1 MPALPPEFAAAA
13 DRTACRVAIRAGS
26 KSFFAAGQLLPG
38 DMREAAYGLYAFCRL
53 SDDLVD
59 DAADPADRRSAVR
72 RLEARIGQAYAGF
85 PADAP
90 ADRAFAEIVA
100 AHAIPEA
107 LPRALIEGF
116 AWDAEGR
123 RYADLGALHAYAA
136 RVAGSV
142 GAMMALIM
150 GTRDPDALARA
161 CDLGAAMQLTN
172 IARDVGEDARMGRLY
187 LPLDW
192 MREAGLDPD
201 AFLAEPRPGP
211 ALAGVVARLLAEA
224 DRLYARAEAGIAV
237 LPRRCRAS
245 IRAAGLI
252 YAEIGRVVAAGGYDS
267 VNSRARVTTARKLAL
282 IARAIRAPAD
292 APGLVT
298 TARKLALIA
307 RAIRAPAD
315 ATGLG
320 AAPLPETAFLIEAV
334 AGEPHA
340 PMRQR
345 PALRPWWDVSGR
357 VVHVLDL
364 IERMREREAFGRSA
378 PS

>member
-13 DRTACRVAIRAGS
+13 DRSACRAAIRAGS
-26 KSFFAAGQLLPG
+26 RSFFAAGQLLPG
-38 DMREAAYGLYAFCRL
+38 DVREAAYGLYAFCRL

-59 DAADPADRRSAVR
+59 EAAGPADRRDAVA
-72 RLEARIGQAYAGF
+72 RLTERIGRAYAGQ

-90 ADRAFAEIVA
+90 ADRAFAEVVTTY
-100 AHAIPEA
+100 AIPEA

-116 AWDAEGR
+116 AWDADGR
-123 RYADLGALHAYAA
+123 RYPDLDALQAYAA

-150 GTRDPDALARA
+150 GARSTDALARA

-192 MREAGLDPD
+192 MAEADLDPE
-201 AFLAEPRPGP
+201 AFLADPRPSP
-211 ALAGVVARLLAEA
+211 ALAGIVARLLAEA
-224 DRLYARAEAGIAV
+224 DRLYAHADAGIEA
-237 LPRRCRAS
+237 LPPRCRPA
-245 IRAAGLI
+245 IRAASLI
-252 YAEIGRVVAAGGYDS
+252 YAEIGRIVAAQGHDS
-267 VNSRARVTTARKLAL
+267 VTTRARVGAGRKLAL
-282 IARAIRAPAD
+282 IARATRPRPIGSD
-292 APGLVT
+292 
-298 TARKLALIA
+298 
-307 RAIRAPAD
+307 
-315 ATGLG
+315 LG
-320 AAPLPETAFLIEAV
+320 AGVLPAAAFLIEAV
-334 AGEPHA
+334 ASQPLGGLRP
-340 PMRQR
+340 R
-345 PALRPWWDVSGR
+345 PALRPWWDVGGR

>member
-1 MPALPPEFAAAA
+1 MPVLPPEFAAAA
-13 DRTACRVAIRAGS
+13 DRTACRAAIRAGS
-26 KSFFAAGQLLPG
+26 RSFFAAGRLLPG
-38 DMREAAYGLYAFCRL
+38 EVREAAYGLYAFCRF

-59 DAADPADRRSAVR
+59 DSASPSDRAEAVE
-72 RLEARIGQAYAGF
+72 RLGVRVSLAYAGR

-90 ADRAFAEIVA
+90 ADRAFSELVRTY
-100 AHAIPEA
+100 AIPEA

-116 AWDAEGR
+116 AWDAQER
-123 RYADLGALHAYAA
+123 RYADLGTLHAYAA

-192 MREAGLDPD
+192 MVQAGLDPD
-201 AFLAEPRPGP
+201 AFLADPRPSP
-211 ALAGVVARLLAEA
+211 ALSSVVARLLGEA
-224 DRLYARAEAGIAV
+224 DRLYARAQPGIAA
-237 LPRRCRAS
+237 LPPRCAPA

-252 YAEIGRVVAAGGYDS
+252 YAEIGRVVAAQAYDS
-267 VNSRARVTTARKLAL
+267 VTRRARVRTTRKLVLLATAFRL
-282 IARAIRAPAD
+282 RTVQASLAVPA
-292 APGLVT
+292 
-298 TARKLALIA
+298 
-307 RAIRAPAD
+307 
-315 ATGLG
+315 
-320 AAPLPETAFLIEAV
+320 LPETTFLIEAV
-334 AGEPHA
+334 ACQPIA
-340 PMRQR
+340 SARLR
-345 PALRPWWDVSGR
+345 PALRPWWDVGGR

>member
-13 DRTACRVAIRAGS
+13 DRTACRVAIRTGS

-38 DMREAAYGLYAFCRL
+38 DVREAAYGLYAFCRL

-59 DAADPADRRSAVR
+59 GAADPADRRAAVA
-72 RLEARIGQAYAGF
+72 RLDARISRAYAGC
-85 PADAP
+85 PVDTP

-100 AHAIPEA
+100 AYAIPEA

-116 AWDAEGR
+116 AWDSESR
-123 RYADLGALHAYAA
+123 RYADLGALQAYAA

-150 GTRDPDALARA
+150 GARTPDALARA

-192 MREAGLDPD
+192 LRATGIDPD
-201 AFLAEPRPGP
+201 AFLAAPRPSP
-211 ALAGVVARLLAEA
+211 ALAHVVARLLSEA
-224 DRLYARAEAGIAV
+224 DGLYARAQAGIAA
-237 LPRRCRAS
+237 LPPRCRPS

-252 YAEIGRVVAAGGYDS
+252 YAEIGRAIASHGYDS
-267 VNSRARVTTARKLAL
+267 VSRRARVGTGRKLAL
-282 IARAIRAPAD
+282 IARAARTPAD
-292 APGLVT
+292 AAGLAVP
-298 TARKLALIA
+298 ALPQA
-307 RAIRAPAD
+307 
-315 ATGLG
+315 L
-320 AAPLPETAFLIEAV
+320 FLIEAV
-334 AGEPHA
+334 ALTPPA
-340 PMRQR
+340 PGRQR
-345 PALRPWWDVSGR
+345 PALRPWWDVGGR

>member
-38 DMREAAYGLYAFCRL
+38 DVREAAYGLYAFCRL

-59 DAADPADRRSAVR
+59 GAESPSDRRGAVA
-72 RLEARIGQAYAGF
+72 RLEARIGLAYAGS

-90 ADRAFAEIVA
+90 ADRAFSEIVA
-100 AHAIPEA
+100 AYAIPEA

-192 MREAGLDPD
+192 MRAAGLDPD
-201 AFLAEPRPGP
+201 AFLANPQPSP
-211 ALAGVVARLLAEA
+211 ALSAVVARLLGEA
-224 DRLYARAEAGIAV
+224 DGLYARAEAGIAA
-237 LPRRCRAS
+237 LPRGCRPS
-245 IRAAGLI
+245 IRAAALI
-252 YAEIGRVVAAGGYDS
+252 YAEIGREVAAHDHDS
-267 VNSRARVTTARKLAL
+267 VRCRARVGTGRKLAL
-282 IARAIRAPAD
+282 IARALHAPAD
-292 APGLVT
+292 ADSAALDAPP
-298 TARKLALIA
+298 LAQ
-307 RAIRAPAD
+307 
-315 ATGLG
+315 
-320 AAPLPETAFLIEAV
+320 TAFLIEAV
-334 AGEPHA
+334 ARDPLVRL
-340 PMRQR
+340 RQR
-345 PALRPWWDVSGR
+345 PALRPWWDVGGR

>member
-13 DRTACRVAIRAGS
+13 DRTACRVAIRHGS

-38 DMREAAYGLYAFCRL
+38 DVREAAYGLYAFCRY

-59 DAADPADRRSAVR
+59 EAPSAAARHAAVA
-72 RLEARIGQAYAGF
+72 RLGRRIGRAYAGE
-85 PADAP
+85 PADTP
-90 ADRAFAEIVA
+90 ADRAFAEIVNDF
-100 AHAIPEA
+100 AIPET
-107 LPRALIEGF
+107 LPRALIEGL

-123 RYADLGALHAYAA
+123 HYADLDALHDYAA

-150 GTRDPDALARA
+150 GVRTPEALARA

-192 MREAGLDPD
+192 MRAAGLDPD
-201 AFLAEPRPGP
+201 AFLADPRPSP
-211 ALAGVVARLLAEA
+211 ALADLVARLLTEA
-224 DRLYARAEAGIAV
+224 DRLYRRAEAGIAQ
-237 LPRRCRAS
+237 LPPRCRPA
-245 IRAAGLI
+245 IRAASLI
-252 YAEIGRVVAAGGYDS
+252 YREIGREIATAHHDS
-267 VNSRARVTTARKLAL
+267 VTRRARVGGARKLAL
-282 IARAIRAPAD
+282 IARSVRASADEGDFAAPA
-292 APGLVT
+292 
-298 TARKLALIA
+298 
-307 RAIRAPAD
+307 
-315 ATGLG
+315 
-320 AAPLPETAFLIEAV
+320 LPQTLFLIQAV
-334 AGEPHA
+334 ALQPLCS
-340 PMRQR
+340 RVNR
-345 PALRPWWDVSGR
+345 PALRPWWNVTGR

>member
-13 DRTACRVAIRAGS
+13 DRTACRAAIRVGS
-26 KSFFAAGQLLPG
+26 KSFYAAGRLLPG
-38 DMREAAYGLYAFCRL
+38 EVREAAYGLYAFCRL

-59 DAADPADRRSAVR
+59 EAADPADRRDAVA
-72 RLEARIGQAYAGF
+72 RLADRVGRAYAGR
-85 PADAP
+85 PADTH
-90 ADRAFAEIVA
+90 ADRAFAEVVGTY
-100 AHAIPEA
+100 AIPEA

-123 RYADLGALHAYAA
+123 RYADLDALHAYAA

-150 GTRDPDALARA
+150 GARGPAALARA

-192 MREAGLDPD
+192 MVEAGLDPD
-201 AFLAEPRPGP
+201 AFLADPRPSP
-211 ALAGVVARLLAEA
+211 ALAGIVARLLAEA
-224 DRLYARAEAGIAV
+224 DRLYARADAGIAA
-237 LPRRCRAS
+237 LPPPCRPA
-245 IRAAGLI
+245 IRAASLI
-252 YAEIGRVVAAGGYDS
+252 YAEIGRIVAAQGHDS
-267 VNSRARVTTARKLAL
+267 VTARARVGSGRKLAL
-282 IARAIRAPAD
+282 ILRATRKSFDSTDPTAPA
-292 APGLVT
+292 L
-298 TARKLALIA
+298 
-307 RAIRAPAD
+307 PA
-315 ATGLG
+315 A
-320 AAPLPETAFLIEAV
+320 AFLIAAV
-334 AGEPHA
+334 TSQPLGVARE
-340 PMRQR
+340 RS
-345 PALRPWWDVSGR
+345 ALRPWWDVGGR